1 MFAPGRGG
9 RPGAWLPPPEEATP
23 EELERCP
30 FCAGREERTPP
41 ETLRVGDPWRV
52 RVVPNL
58 YPAFERQEV
67 VIHSP
72 DHVRSFADLSEGQIE
87 SIAEAWQHRIDAA
100 AAEGFGYVH
109 ALINEGRLAGSSLP
123 HSHSQLVVL
132 EEVPP
137 PVVAEDRG
145 ALDELLRHENLR
157 VLERN
162 DAVAVV
168 HYVGASPYESLILGG
183 ALVDLLGAL
192 HDLAGRVR
200 GAEGPFAWNA
210 WLHATDPKHVHFV
223 PRLTALAG
231 VELGAGLY
239 VNAVPPEQAAERL
252 RATG

>member
-1 MFAPGRGG
+1 M
-9 RPGAWLPPPEEATP
+9 PPPEEATT

-30 FCAGREERTPP
+30 FCAGREDRTPP
-41 ETLRVGDPWRV
+41 ETLRIGDPWRV

-67 VIHSP
+67 VVHSP
-72 DHVRSFADLSEGQIE
+72 DHVRCFADLDELQIE
-87 SIAEAWQHRIDAA
+87 SLAEAWQHRMDAA

-132 EEVPP
+132 QEVPP
-137 PVVAEDRG
+137 PVVAENRG
-145 ALDELLRHENLR
+145 ALDEVLRHDNLR

-162 DAVAVV
+162 GAVAVI
-168 HYVGASPYESLILGG
+168 HHAGASPYESLVLGG
-183 ALVDLLGAL
+183 SLAALLGAL
-192 HDLAGRVR
+192 RELIGRVR
-200 GAEGPFAWNA
+200 EAEGSFAWNA
-210 WLHATDPKHVHFV
+210 WLHATEPEHLHFV

-239 VNAVPPEQAAERL
+239 VNAVPPEQAAETL
-252 RATG
+252 RG

>member
-1 MFAPGRGG
+1 M
-9 RPGAWLPPPEEATP
+9 PPPEEATP

-30 FCAGREERTPP
+30 FCAGREDRTPP
-41 ETLRVGDPWRV
+41 ETLRIGDPWRV

-67 VIHSP
+67 VVHSP
-72 DHVRSFADLSEGQIE
+72 DHVRCFADLDELQIE
-87 SIAEAWQHRIDAA
+87 SLAEAWQHRMGAA

-132 EEVPP
+132 QEVPP
-137 PVVAEDRG
+137 PVAAENRG
-145 ALDELLRHENLR
+145 ALDEVLRHDNLR

-162 DAVAVV
+162 GAVAVI
-168 HYVGASPYESLILGG
+168 HHVGASPYESLVLGG
-183 ALVDLLGAL
+183 SLAALLGAL
-192 HDLAGRVR
+192 RELIGRVR
-200 GAEGPFAWNA
+200 EAEGSFAWNA
-210 WLHATDPKHVHFV
+210 WLHATEPEHLHFV

-239 VNAVPPEQAAERL
+239 VNAVPPEQAAETL
-252 RATG
+252 RG

>member
-1 MFAPGRGG
+1 VFAPGRGA

-30 FCAGREERTPP
+30 FCAGREDRTPP
-41 ETLRVGDPWRV
+41 ETLRIGNPWRV

-67 VIHSP
+67 VVHSP
-72 DHVRSFADLSEGQIE
+72 DHVRCFADLDDTQIE
-87 SIAEAWQHRIDAA
+87 SLAEAWQHRIDAA
-100 AAEGFGYVH
+100 AADGFGYVH

-132 EEVPP
+132 ERVPP
-137 PVVAEDRG
+137 PVAAENRS
-145 ALDELLRHENLR
+145 ALSELLRHDDLR

-162 DAVAVV
+162 GAAAVI
-168 HYVGASPYESLILGG
+168 HYAGASPYESLVLGG
-183 ALVDLLGAL
+183 RLADLLGAL
-192 HDLAGRVR
+192 RDLVGRVR
-200 GAEGPFAWNA
+200 EAEGPFAWNA
-210 WLHATDPKHVHFV
+210 WLHATDPQHLHFV

-239 VNAVPPEQAAERL
+239 VNAVPPEQAAEKL
-252 RATG
+252 RN